1 MSIVTSDTSVTH
13 TFGNVACLAMNYI
26 KDFFP
31 DDFFRTEHISTKI
44 AYQQLN
50 VFRSRREFW
59 KNEKPM
65 LILKPRIEIDDSS
78 VGYYG
83 SALMNRVTNSKLGVE
98 FANTVPVIVDEQ
110 YGVMLRFGWNRF
122 KIYYDV
128 AIVVQTYN
136 EQLNIMYS
144 LKNKMVPL
152 APFMLRADLEACIP
166 KGIIKPIQKHLG
178 TPEEDTAEI
187 TKYLN
192 TYGSVPFTYKLK
204 NASGTNEYFMLYGT
218 NVEVVL
224 SDISADDGENIGMIT
239 DTYTIGLS
247 MSFEFNAPGS
257 WYVFLKDNNPNFIA
271 NPTDS
276 ELEAGNKKLIGERIV
291 PLLSIPLQYNLS
303 LDEGWKILQSPT
315 YMVTSN
321 GIGPEFVD
329 ETDFSQVI
337 PKAVQNT
344 IVQLI
349 KHNKEHGIPISPYIR
364 FRCFKDT
371 KELPVGYNGF
381 KVDLENFKIYT
392 YNCKPKVTYRLFILI
407 NNLAIQ
413 NLMPQVQ
420 EFHKEK

>member
-98 FANTVPVIVDEQ
+98 FANTVPVIIDEQ

-136 EQLNIMYS
+136 EQVNLMYS
-144 LKNKMVPL
+144 LKNKMIPL
-152 APFMLRADLEACIP
+152 QPFMLRADLEACIP

-178 TPEEDTAEI
+178 VPEDDTAEV

-192 TYGSVPFTYKLK
+192 MFGKVPFTYKLK

-224 SDISADDGENIGMIT
+224 SEISGDDGESIGMIT

-257 WYVFLKDNNPNFIA
+257 WYVFLKDNNPNFIM

-276 ELEAGNKKLIGERIV
+276 EIEAGNQKLVGERIV
-291 PLLSIPLQYNLS
+291 PLLTIPLKYNLH
-303 LDEGWKILQSPT
+303 LEEGWKILQSPT
-315 YMVTSN
+315 YMVTSS
-321 GIGPEFVD
+321 GVGVEYVD

-337 PKAVQNT
+337 PKAVQTT
-344 IVQLI
+344 IEQLV
-349 KHNKEHGIPISPYIR
+349 KHNKEHGIPLSPYIR

-371 KELPVGYNGF
+371 KELPVGKMGYE
-381 KVDLENFKIYT
+381 VDLEKFKIYT

-413 NLMPQVQ
+413 NLLPQVA

>member
-1 MSIVTSDTSVTH
+1 M
-13 TFGNVACLAMNYI
+13 
-26 KDFFP
+26 
-31 DDFFRTEHISTKI
+31 
-44 AYQQLN
+44 
-50 VFRSRREFW
+50 
-59 KNEKPM
+59 
-65 LILKPRIEIDDSS
+65 
-78 VGYYG
+78 
-83 SALMNRVTNSKLGVE
+83 
-98 FANTVPVIVDEQ
+98 
-110 YGVMLRFGWNRF
+110 
-122 KIYYDV
+122 
-128 AIVVQTYN
+128 
-136 EQLNIMYS
+136 
-144 LKNKMVPL
+144 
-152 APFMLRADLEACIP
+152 
-166 KGIIKPIQKHLG
+166 G

-192 TYGSVPFTYKLK
+192 TYGKVPFTYKLK

-257 WYVFLKDNNPNFIA
+257 WYVFLRDKNPNFIA

-276 ELEAGNKKLIGERIV
+276 ELEAGNKKIVGERIV
-291 PLLSIPLQYNLS
+291 PLLSIPLQYNLR
-303 LDEGWKILQSPT
+303 LEEGWKILQSPT

-321 GIGPEFVD
+321 GIGPEYVD
-329 ETDFSQVI
+329 ETDFAQVI

-344 IVQLI
+344 IAQLV
-349 KHNKEHGIPISPYIR
+349 KHNKEHGIPLSPYIR

-371 KELPVGYNGF
+371 KELPVGHNGY

-413 NLMPQVQ
+413 NLLPQVQ